1 MNTYQN
7 DNFIK
12 YKPDNSLNKIKKEN
26 CLISFVKNILNI
38 FINIKKFFSLYIKR
52 INTFISKFSIITQ
65 MVIILIPFSIFC
77 LMLILFL
84 HIRFYEGLYYF
95 NFSKGLKEDFLDDY
109 IESMDDLKSDI
120 DAFITRENY
129 LGFENQIFLEVY
141 YKELA
146 SIGIL
151 DNPNK
156 KIIPNIS
163 DHSETLYLLFND
175 YANTI
180 NSGDIYT
187 IPKERAKEYI
197 DDREGDSLGELAKIF
212 YYMIPIIGTESF
224 LTNIVINKT
233 FFIGYEFDENKRIKN
248 QELYFL
254 SPRNKYSFS
263 ENDNFSPKGDL
274 LNPVVSKEK
283 YEGVELTNNNYY
295 SDNWFT
301 KQDYKFRELI
311 DLSKKEYSQISLA
324 HLNYEHDGNIKKSL
338 IITSQQYINRNNRYY
353 IINIIFFL
361 QKGNIREK
369 TNEYSSFII
378 KSNPNFPDNKNE
390 NQKYSDN
397 NRYVILKSDAT
408 EYSLTSV
415 DYQYFHF
422 GLYEKNHSF
431 IKNGISFDSF
441 NLDYLYNPFEYYSS
455 VDDYDFDLK
464 YFTTLY
470 LYKMLFQSINY
481 TIIKKR
487 REEIY
492 LYHFN
497 DENKINHICRE
508 INFKDY
514 KDFMEKSDINCWSTE
529 NKLFY
534 DEVKFENTSMINIS
548 SKYPYCS
555 CLPLFCLENYENFDD
570 DYNKINFASKIN
582 LPSKCENKFK
592 SYISKNNLSNNSS
605 VNDNFFSYLG
615 SQLDISRA
623 NYIKLQLE
631 KIYHLP
637 GYYLFIITQITS
649 NTNFYIY
656 YYYNLTS
663 KYYII
668 FFVIICL
675 FVNSALIIII
685 MYINL
690 RRYVLVIKEFKEK
703 YDSYLLESNENAKID
718 NMLQKHSKNKNIN
731 NKGDKNMPILQN
743 DKNIS
748 NANDN
753 TLLDELFSIFCKY
766 YKISR
771 KDIDNY
777 YSTQKHETKIQMNLK
792 MMMQKNELFRL
803 LSMFSIYAPS
813 FKLNISLDYK
823 MYKYSEAIKKYDS
836 YVSQVLNI
844 DKEQTRLTQNILY
857 ELLSTEKI
865 TDYGLIINLNFNYI
879 TNIKAEYK
887 ENSIQNAM
895 FINII
900 NQIKGK
906 DEDKISI
913 NDMFTILKNGDE
925 QDNIKLI
932 QKQDNELIE
941 AFKDKF
947 ESDDYINIYNLEN
960 SFDFFLVNT
969 YYKYLKQIVL

>member
-1 MNTYQN
+1 MSNLKMNNNQN
-7 DNFIK
+7 DNFTK
-12 YKPDNSLNKIKKEN
+12 YKSENSLNTIKKN
-26 CLISFVKNILNI
+26 CLISFVKKILNI
-38 FINIKKFFSLYIKR
+38 FINIKKFFTRYIKR
-52 INTFISKFSIITQ
+52 INTFISKFSILTQ

-84 HIRFYEGLYYF
+84 HIRFYEDLYYF

-109 IESMDDLKSDI
+109 IESMDDFHSDI
-120 DAFITRENY
+120 DAFVTRENY
-129 LGFENQIFLEVY
+129 LDLENQIFLQVY
-141 YKELA
+141 YRELA
-146 SIGIL
+146 SIGFL

-163 DHSETLYLLFND
+163 DNSETLYLLFNE
-175 YANTI
+175 YANSI
-180 NSGDIYT
+180 DSGDIYT
-187 IPKERAKEYI
+187 IPKEKAKEYI
-197 DDREGDSLGELAKIF
+197 DDREGDSLGELAKLF
-212 YYMIPIIGTESF
+212 YYMIPIIGTETF
-224 LTNIVINKT
+224 LTNVVINKT
-233 FFIGYEFDENKRIKN
+233 FFVGYEFDENKRIKN
-248 QELYFL
+248 QELYFV
-254 SPRNKYSFS
+254 SPRNKYSFN

-283 YEGVELTNNNYY
+283 YEGVELTNDNYY

-311 DLSKKEYSQISLA
+311 DLSMEEYSQITLA
-324 HLNYEHDGNIKKSL
+324 HLNYEHDGNIKKYL

-361 QKGNIREK
+361 QQGNTREES
-369 TNEYSSFII
+369 NEYSSFII
-378 KSNPNFPDNKNE
+378 KSNSNIQDNKNE
-390 NQKYSDN
+390 NKKYSDN
-397 NRYVILKSDAT
+397 SSYVILKSDVT
-408 EYSLTSV
+408 EFSLTSV

-431 IKNGISFDSF
+431 IRNGISFDSF
-441 NLDYLYNPFEYYSS
+441 NLDYLYNPLEYYLS
-455 VDDYDFDLK
+455 VDDFDFDLK

-470 LYKMLFQSINY
+470 LYKMLFQSVNY
-481 TIIKKR
+481 SIIKKR

-497 DENKINHICRE
+497 DEKKIKHICSE

-514 KDFMEKSDINCWSTE
+514 KDYMEKSDINCWSTE

-534 DEVKFENTSMINIS
+534 DEVIFKNTSMINIS

-570 DYNKINFASKIN
+570 DYNNINFASKIN
-582 LPSKCENKFK
+582 LPNKCENKFK
-592 SYISKNNLSNNSS
+592 SYISKNNLVKNSN
-605 VNDNFFSYLG
+605 FSDYLG
-615 SQLDISRA
+615 SQLDISRD

-631 KIYHLP
+631 KIYNLP
-637 GYYLFIITQITS
+637 GHYLFMITQITS

-656 YYYNLTS
+656 YYYNLTT
-663 KYYII
+663 KNYII
-668 FFVIICL
+668 FFVITCL
-675 FVNSALIIII
+675 FVDSTLIIII
-685 MYINL
+685 MCVNL
-690 RRYVLVIKEFKEK
+690 RRYVLIIKEFKEK
-703 YDSYLLESNENAKID
+703 CDSYLLESNENMNNE
-718 NMLQKHSKNKNIN
+718 NMLQKHNKDKNIN
-731 NKGDKNMPILQN
+731 NKGDEYMPILQN
-743 DKNIS
+743 DKNLS
-748 NANDN
+748 TVNDN
-753 TLLDELFSIFCKY
+753 TLLDALFSIFCKY

-777 YSTQKHETKIQMNLK
+777 YSKQKHETKIQMNLK
-792 MMMQKNELFRL
+792 MMMQKNELFKL

-813 FKLNISLDYK
+813 FKLNVSLDYK
-823 MYKYSEAIKKYDS
+823 MYKYSEIIKKYDS

-857 ELLSTEKI
+857 ELLSTENI
-865 TDYGLIINLNFNYI
+865 SDYGLIINFNFNYI

-900 NQIKGK
+900 NQIKGR
-906 DEDKISI
+906 DEDEISI
-913 NDMFTILKNGDE
+913 NDMFTILKDGDE
-925 QDNIKLI
+925 QDNVKLI

-941 AFKDKF
+941 LFKDKF
-947 ESDDYINIYNLEN
+947 ESDDYINIYKLEN